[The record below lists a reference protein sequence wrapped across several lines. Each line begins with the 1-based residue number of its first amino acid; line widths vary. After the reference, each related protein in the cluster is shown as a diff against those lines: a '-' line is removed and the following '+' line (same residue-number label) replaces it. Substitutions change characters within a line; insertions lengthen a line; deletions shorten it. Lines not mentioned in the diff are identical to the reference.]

1 MPLHLKFECSERIN
15 RCSLCLEG
23 IFTYLYVNFH
33 IYIYQSIYTFI
44 YLYVMI
50 NLKIYHL
57 HNYNVATYVI
67 IKCILNVTRISLNI
81 IVSHYSNIERCICE
95 NMTIIFIYVQVLRLK
110 ILLLMIKKTVE
121 VNHIRTLMIMM
132 MRQ

>member
-1 MPLHLKFECSERIN
+1 
-15 RCSLCLEG
+15 
-23 IFTYLYVNFH
+23 
-33 IYIYQSIYTFI
+33 
-44 YLYVMI
+44 MI

-95 NMTIIFIYVQVLRLK
+95 NMTIIFILCAGVKAKDTATHDKEDCRGEPYTNIDDNDDETVM
-110 ILLLMIKKTVE
+110 LMRIKMMMM
-121 VNHIRTLMIMM
+121 MIMM